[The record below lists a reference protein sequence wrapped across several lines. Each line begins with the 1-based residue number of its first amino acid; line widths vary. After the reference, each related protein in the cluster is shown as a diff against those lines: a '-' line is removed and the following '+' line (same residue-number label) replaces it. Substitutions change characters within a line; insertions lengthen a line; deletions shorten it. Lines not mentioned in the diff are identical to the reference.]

1 MKNRYFIVKWYEPYG
16 IVDDMIFKVLV
27 IAASEEEAKSKVRTV
42 KGVTG
47 ELETEECTPVDGII
61 FLGAE

>member
-1 MKNRYFIVKWYEPYG
+1 MKKRYFIVKWYEPYG

-27 IAASEEEAKSKVRTV
+27 IAASEEEAKNKVRTV

-47 ELETEECTPVDGII
+47 KLEIEECTPVDGII